1 MRIKKQTKIQIKK
14 WDIIIIG
21 VLLISSFLPYMV
33 LKEFI
38 VQAGSQRY
46 AYISIDRKPYKE
58 IPLTG
63 QVSHQEEW
71 IETEYGRN
79 KIAIENESIAV
90 IESDCHDHRCE
101 EFGYISKPGEN
112 ISCLPHHLYIEVR
125 GKQNPSENNIDA
137 IAR

>member
-1 MRIKKQTKIQIKK
+1 MIKTQAKVEIKK

-21 VLLISSFLPYMV
+21 ILLIISFLPYAV

-38 VQAGSQRY
+38 VQTGNQRY
-46 AYISIDRKPYKE
+46 AYISVGGEPYKE

-63 QVSHQEEW
+63 QVSHHEEW

-90 IESDCHDHRCE
+90 IESDCHDHICE
-101 EFGYISKPGEN
+101 QPGYISKPGEN
-112 ISCLPHHLYIEVR
+112 ISCLPHRLYIEVR
-125 GKQNPSENNIDA
+125 GKEKQSESKIDA